1 MTLVAGIDIG
11 STTAKVV
18 LIKDG
23 LPIVSAI
30 APTGADCNAAAEKV
44 ISVSLKQI
52 RMRETDIEYM
62 VATGYGRRAIDFGNE
77 VITEISA
84 NARGAVYLGSD
95 KGKVRSI
102 IDVGGQDTKAIVL
115 DENGR
120 ITNFIMNDKCAA
132 GTGRFLDVISRSLQE
147 PMDNFVKLS
156 LASKNPTTINSTC
169 TVFAESEVISL
180 IAKKID
186 KKDIIAGIHK
196 SIAKRIIDLGKVAG
210 IKQIIFFD
218 GGGAINIA
226 LKNEMEKEIGYE
238 IYTPSCPQIVVA
250 LGAAIIAFEK
260 LSKQPM
266 SQKPQNL
273 DFPVFYVN

>member
-11 STTAKVV
+11 STTAKIV

-30 APTGADCNAAAEKV
+30 APTGADCNAAARKV
-44 ISVSLKQI
+44 ISASLKEI
-52 RMRETDIEYM
+52 KMKETDIGYM

-95 KGKVRSI
+95 KGKVKSI

-115 DENGR
+115 DESGK
-120 ITNFIMNDKCAA
+120 ITNFVMNDKCAA
-132 GTGRFLDVISRSLQE
+132 GTGRFIDVIARSLQE
-147 PMDNFVKLS
+147 PIENFVKLS
-156 LASKNPTTINSTC
+156 LASTNPTTISATC

-210 IKQIIFFD
+210 IKPIIFFD
-218 GGGAINIA
+218 GGGAKNIA
-226 LKNEMEKEIGYE
+226 LKREMEKEIGYE
-238 IYTPSCPQIVVA
+238 IYVTSCPQIVVA
-250 LGAAIIAFEK
+250 LGAAIVAFERAFK
-260 LSKQPM
+260 KTLEP
-266 SQKPQNL
+266 KPQNL
-273 DFPVFYVN
+273 DFPVLYC